1 MIDTVYVLAG
11 IIVIFGVLHIHLIRR
26 YYKTK
31 DKPSLYFGI
40 AGFFFVLP
48 AAFGILIAVA
58 AALNNVPLAR
68 IFHQFSTTFG
78 VLAYVF
84 LNMFAIAIAKHDED
98 MRSILI
104 PVTCSIIV
112 AFIVWISNPVVEGFI
127 GGTIE
132 FTLTSTYKQPYGLPL
147 IEITLALM
155 AVMGTYPIYLFFY
168 VAKKTKEAIIR
179 IKSLLMGIGSFI
191 GTIAYSIEVTDAI
204 SYSYMPIYRTAIF
217 IGIFMLSLGY
227 LMPKWIERKLVGHV
241 LVGDESV
248 ESIVEKF
255 FIPAVA
261 PSAPGQSHVFSKSLG
276 LKHQQVVGKKI
287 LLEFDPSSTYE
298 KLVQDFVN
306 EAIANE
312 EPMFVFTRIGST
324 IHSSLS
330 ENSAVRFFCLTQ
342 QTSVP
347 KEVSESEILLPTSD
361 TSLMLNVFDKMLK
374 TQSAGVINIVFDN
387 LSDLV
392 LSIGFEKTYSFMRYV
407 AEMLAPSRITALFLV
422 NEIAHEA
429 KVVSSLRSLFSNQ
442 ISFGKEGMQT
452 TKLLEIQADTTE
464 MEKISAER

>member
-1 MIDTVYVLAG
+1 
-11 IIVIFGVLHIHLIRR
+11 
-26 YYKTK
+26 
-31 DKPSLYFGI
+31 
-40 AGFFFVLP
+40 
-48 AAFGILIAVA
+48 
-58 AALNNVPLAR
+58 
-68 IFHQFSTTFG
+68 
-78 VLAYVF
+78 
-84 LNMFAIAIAKHDED
+84 
-98 MRSILI
+98 
-104 PVTCSIIV
+104 
-112 AFIVWISNPVVEGFI
+112 
-127 GGTIE
+127 
-132 FTLTSTYKQPYGLPL
+132 
-147 IEITLALM
+147 
-155 AVMGTYPIYLFFY
+155 
-168 VAKKTKEAIIR
+168 
-179 IKSLLMGIGSFI
+179 
-191 GTIAYSIEVTDAI
+191 
-204 SYSYMPIYRTAIF
+204 
-217 IGIFMLSLGY
+217 MLSLGY